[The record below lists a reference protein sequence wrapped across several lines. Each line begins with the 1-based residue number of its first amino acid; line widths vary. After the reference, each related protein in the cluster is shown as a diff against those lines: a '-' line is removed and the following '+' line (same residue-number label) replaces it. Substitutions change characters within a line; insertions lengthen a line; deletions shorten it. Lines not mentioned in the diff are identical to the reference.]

1 MNIAEWAELLF
12 NGAESLKLA
21 FWKSF
26 ERRRGTVCIF
36 ASVFFD

>member
-21 FWKSF
+21 FWKNY
-26 ERRRGTVCIF
+26 
-36 ASVFFD
+36 